1 MADDGRLPN
10 LLGALAV
17 GLADRISAA
26 TEEALDESATT
37 VAALAT
43 VAQYPGASIEQLRHT
58 LALSH
63 SATVRVVD
71 RLAARGLVDRRPSRR
86 GPAVAL
92 VATATGEELAARV
105 LDVRHRVVQEAMGDS
120 LPGDLRGAITA
131 MLAELTVDPLAGNR
145 VCRLCD
151 LRKCP
156 QDRCPV
162 AERQRSQGAP
172 PPDPVVLAAAGGSRR
187 RTSDPA

>member
-1 MADDGRLPN
+1 MPGDERLLN

-26 TEEALDESATT
+26 TEEALGENGTT
-37 VAALAT
+37 VSALVT

-58 LALSH
+58 LGLSH
-63 SATVRVVD
+63 SATVRAVD
-71 RLAARGLVDRRPSRR
+71 RLAARGLVDRRPGRR

-92 VATATGEELAARV
+92 VPTAAGEQLAARV
-105 LDVRHRVVQEAMGDS
+105 LDVRHRVVQEAMGDA
-120 LPGDLRGAITA
+120 LPDDLRGAVTA
-131 MLAELTVDPLAGNR
+131 MLAGLTVDPLAGDR

-151 LRKCP
+151 LGSCP

-162 AERQRSQGAP
+162 AERQRSQGAA
-172 PPDPVVLAAAGGSRR
+172 PPDPVVLAAAGSSRGLI
-187 RTSDPA
+187 SDPA

>member
-1 MADDGRLPN
+1 MADDERLLN

-37 VAALAT
+37 VAALVT

-58 LALSH
+58 LGLSH

-71 RLAARGLVDRRPSRR
+71 RLAARGLVDRRPGRR

-92 VATATGEELAARV
+92 VPTATGEALAARV
-105 LDVRHRVVQEAMGDS
+105 LDVRHRVVQEVMGDA
-120 LPGDLRGAITA
+120 LPGDLRGAVTA

-145 VCRLCD
+145 ICRLCD
-151 LRKCP
+151 LGNCP

-172 PPDPVVLAAAGGSRR
+172 PPNPVALAAARGSRR
-187 RTSDPA
+187 HTSDPA